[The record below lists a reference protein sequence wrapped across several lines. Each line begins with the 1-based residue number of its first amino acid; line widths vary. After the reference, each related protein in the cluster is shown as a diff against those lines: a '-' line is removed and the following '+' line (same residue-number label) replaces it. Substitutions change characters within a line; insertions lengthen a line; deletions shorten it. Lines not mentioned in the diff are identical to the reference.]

1 MKDNIKNKFPLSGLL
16 ALAMA
21 GFLAIMTETIPAGL
35 LPHISKGLNVSES
48 LAGQLVT
55 LYAIGSLVAAI
66 PVIALT
72 RKWRRR
78 PLLLSAISG
87 FLIFNSIT
95 AISPY
100 YFLTLVARFF
110 AGVSAGVAWGLIA
123 GYARRMVSDELK
135 GRGMAVAMIGTPIAL
150 SFGVPIGTFLGSL
163 IGWRLVF
170 GILSILAIVIIVWI
184 LMKVPDFPGND
195 SSNRVSILEVFI
207 SPGVRPILV
216 VVLCWMTAHNI
227 LYTYISPFLTSKGVS
242 QVELPLFIF
251 GILALISIF
260 IIGLLVDSHLRNL
273 VLISIL
279 AFALDSVLFGISG
292 GYPIVLNVEV
302 ALWGLTFGGAATLL
316 QTALAESVEDEAVD
330 VVMSINTT
338 VWNLAI
344 ASGGVVGGIIL
355 KKVGASLFPWSMFIF
370 LIIALL
376 VSWKSKKYGFVQK

>member
-1 MKDNIKNKFPLSGLL
+1 MMQKNKFPLSGLL

-66 PVIALT
+66 PVIAVT
-72 RKWRRR
+72 RKYRRR

-95 AISPY
+95 AISPD
-100 YFLTLVARFF
+100 YFLTLFARFF
-110 AGVSAGVAWGLIA
+110 AGVSAGVTWGLIA
-123 GYARRMVSDELK
+123 GYARRMVVDEFK
-135 GRGMAVAMIGTPIAL
+135 GRAMAIAMIGTPIAL
-150 SFGVPIGTFLGSL
+150 TFGVPIGTFLGAL

-170 GILSILAIVIIVWI
+170 AIMSMLAIILIGWI
-184 LMKVPDFPGND
+184 LIKVPDFQGQNSKNQD
-195 SSNRVSILEVFI
+195 SILEVFI
-207 SPGVRPILV
+207 TPGVRSILS

-227 LYTYISPFLTSKGVS
+227 LYTYISPFLISKGVNRVDFS
-242 QVELPLFIF
+242 LLIF

-260 IIGLLVDSHLRNL
+260 IIGFLIDDHLRRL
-273 VLISIL
+273 VLISISI
-279 AFALDSVLFGISG
+279 FAIDSILFGISG
-292 GYPIVLNVEV
+292 GALALNLEV

-316 QTALAESVEDEAVD
+316 QTALAESVKAEVVD

-344 ASGGVVGGIIL
+344 ASGGVVGGIVL
-355 KKVGASLFPWSMFIF
+355 KKADPSWFPWSMCIL
-370 LIIALL
+370 LIIALV
-376 VSWKSKKYGFVQK
+376 VSWKSKKYGFVQKIR